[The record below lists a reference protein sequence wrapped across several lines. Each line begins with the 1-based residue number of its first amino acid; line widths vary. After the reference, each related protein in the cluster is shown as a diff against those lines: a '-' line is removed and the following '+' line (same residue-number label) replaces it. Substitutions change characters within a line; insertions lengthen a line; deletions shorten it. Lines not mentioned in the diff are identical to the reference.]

1 MARDDPELVQWF
13 KVEDC
18 KENVAPPTTYV
29 AKQQGQS
36 SIVHDEGSQDSLADE
51 VSCEG
56 QSAVACVCVCQLC
69 LILCPIPIPSDG
81 QTKGGR
87 WDKSLGILCQKFI
100 MLFLVAPVSGCS
112 NQSQS
117 RKIQNVLELKLPPL
131 HSSLPALVI
140 LFFLPLP
147 PSPPRVMS

>member
-56 QSAVACVCVCQLC
+56 QSAVACVCVSTVLI
-69 LILCPIPIPSDG
+69 ILCPIPSDG

-117 RKIQNVLELKLPPL
+117 RKIQNVLELKLLPL
-131 HSSLPALVI
+131 HSSLPAFVI
-140 LFFLPLP
+140 FFFLLP
-147 PSPPRVMS
+147 PPPGS